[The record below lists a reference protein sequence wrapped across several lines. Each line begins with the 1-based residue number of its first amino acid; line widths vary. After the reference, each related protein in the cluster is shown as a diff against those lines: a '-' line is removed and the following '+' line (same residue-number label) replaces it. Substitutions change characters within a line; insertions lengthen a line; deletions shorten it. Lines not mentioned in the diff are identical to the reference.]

1 MHAMRKLIAA
11 LLLLL
16 AAAAPALASN
26 CTPYTFTLTN
36 GSTAD
41 ANQVMSN
48 FNTIMGCAN
57 TNLAKN
63 GANSDIS
70 SLSGLTTPLSNA
82 QGGTVVFTG
91 GTSTGTANAQVISTT
106 APNSF
111 ALNAGNI
118 VTWIPGFT
126 NTASVTLSVGGQPA
140 TIIDKITAS
149 GLAVLTGGEIVS
161 GQSAM
166 AIYDGTEYVLLTSAP
181 KSQPPSITV
190 ENSGS
195 GTYAT
200 PAGAAYLIVR
210 MIGGGGGGGGSGTGG
225 AVTAGGVG
233 GDTSFNGIVAKGGS
247 GGGLSNAGTAP
258 GAGGAGGSGGT
269 GAAYLRLPGAT
280 GGTGAQSNA
289 QYPVPISGI
298 GASSPFGGGG
308 ISGLAPGSTGSGG
321 AGAPGVASASLAAGG
336 GGGAGEY
343 VELQINNPAATYSF
357 AVGAGGSAGGAGT
370 SGTAGFAGAS
380 AVIVVTAYF

>member
-1 MHAMRKLIAA
+1 

-82 QGGTVVFTG
+82 QGGTVVFTCFN
-91 GTSTGTANAQVISTT
+91 STGTANAQVISTT

-149 GLAVLTGGEIVS
+149 CLAVLTGGEIVA

-190 ENSGS
+190 EN
-195 GTYAT
+195 
-200 PAGAAYLIVR
+200 
-210 MIGGGGGGGGSGTGG
+210 GGGGGGGGSGTGG

-321 AGAPGVASASLAAGG
+321 AG
-336 GGGAGEY
+336 
-343 VELQINNPAATYSF
+343 
-357 AVGAGGSAGGAGT
+357 GAGT